1 MAKARMYSINAA
13 AVSVSER
20 AKLKGQAKI
29 VMDELLRDET
39 PRFASQINTETEKCL
54 KTKQDTLRV
63 TLYYIIVFKSKGWIH
78 TKDTDTVS
86 EEITQSET
94 V

>member
-1 MAKARMYSINAA
+1 MYRINSA
-13 AVSVSER
+13 AVSVSEM

-54 KTKQDTLRV
+54 KTRQDTLRV

-78 TKDTDTVS
+78 TTDSDTPS
-86 EEITQSET
+86 EEITQCESSEVT
-94 V
+94 E